1 MKKSGFQKFLAK
13 LGVERVDESDP
24 FFVSDMPENFD
35 DAPVGDAFAEQDDP
49 FDDAPAALRRS
60 EPSAVL
66 NIRRVEPGEE
76 PSAPA
81 RPREPFRRSIFRN
94 VPKTADE
101 RPAAPIAYK
110 SEEPKNG
117 ADEVD
122 DLMDDLMGQAQTA
135 ASAPAQSDELDAY
148 LEDDFDAYAQEQE
161 AVSDE
166 SEAANADAAEPVQA
180 REEEPQN
187 FDTAQDVVFDEPADD
202 QYSDASEY

>member
-81 RPREPFRRSIFRN
+81 RPRGPFRRSIFRN

-101 RPAAPIAYK
+101 RPAAAIA
-110 SEEPKNG
+110 
-117 ADEVD
+117 
-122 DLMDDLMGQAQTA
+122 
-135 ASAPAQSDELDAY
+135 
-148 LEDDFDAYAQEQE
+148 
-161 AVSDE
+161 
-166 SEAANADAAEPVQA
+166 
-180 REEEPQN
+180 
-187 FDTAQDVVFDEPADD
+187 
-202 QYSDASEY
+202 